1 MLRWTRG
8 KANLTVAAGLV
19 SRRGMSCFSI
29 DPARQRGILV
39 EQLKG
44 LVSVG

>member
-1 MLRWTRG
+1 MVRWTRG
-8 KANLTVAAGLV
+8 KANWTVAAGLV